1 MKNKQDNMTIREKT
15 VITLLTECLQMAK
28 QCETQNIN
36 IENTIDKTQII
47 EMKLSLKELLK

>member
-36 IENTIDKTQII
+36 IENTIDKTQLI